1 MATSPIN
8 QKATLRRRMEESG
21 AEGDEAAEAAEKAKT
36 AAAPAPAASEP
47 VRFTRERSAAERSK
61 GLAEALKKRG
71 Y

>member
-21 AEGDEAAEAAEKAKT
+21 AEGDAAAERAKAP
-36 AAAPAPAASEP
+36 APAPAASAP
-47 VRFTRERSAAERSK
+47 RFTREYSAEDRERQKK

>member
-21 AEGDEAAEAAEKAKT
+21 AEGDEAAKK
-36 AAAPAPAASEP
+36 AAAPAPAPAASTP
-47 VRFTRERSAAERSK
+47 RFTREYSPEERERQKK

>member
-21 AEGDEAAEAAEKAKT
+21 AEGDTPAKT
-36 AAAPAPAASEP
+36 AAPAPAPAASAP
-47 VRFTRERSAAERSK
+47 RFTREFSAADRERQKK

>member
-21 AEGDEAAEAAEKAKT
+21 AEGDKAAERAKAP
-36 AAAPAPAASEP
+36 APAPAASAP
-47 VRFTRERSAAERSK
+47 RFTREFSAEDRERQKK